1 MSFTDNIK
9 FCLGTWSWGA
19 PQTGS
24 TAINNWAGTGNTEE
38 KNKECWKA
46 AIKEACMFF
55 DTAEVYNNGRSE
67 ELIGEFINSDRED
80 KNSRNNIL
88 QGDKEVFIATKFI
101 PLPYRVFQSSL
112 KSALQKSL
120 QRLKMDKVQ
129 LYQVHGPA
137 FSWFRSI
144 ETWAHGLAEVKK
156 LNLTDELGVSNYNSD
171 QVKRTINVLETYGY
185 TLASNQIEYSLL
197 HTYPEKSGLIETC
210 KKLNVKILA
219 YSPLAMGRL
228 CGKIRSKEDL
238 DKLTGNR
245 KFGVVSWEI
254 LEKLNNTMDEIA
266 AKKSCS
272 HSQLALAW
280 VIAKGCIPIAG
291 AKSEQQL
298 IDNWKATEI
307 HLTKEEVEQLDAVSY
322 EGQTSFWQGSSE

>member
-1 MSFTDNIK
+1 M
-9 FCLGTWSWGA
+9 
-19 PQTGS
+19 
-24 TAINNWAGTGNTEE
+24 
-38 KNKECWKA
+38 
-46 AIKEACMFF
+46 
-55 DTAEVYNNGRSE
+55 
-67 ELIGEFINSDRED
+67 
-80 KNSRNNIL
+80 
-88 QGDKEVFIATKFI
+88 
-101 PLPYRVFQSSL
+101 
-112 KSALQKSL
+112 
-120 QRLKMDKVQ
+120 
-129 LYQVHGPA
+129 
-137 FSWFRSI
+137 
-144 ETWAHGLAEVKK
+144 
-156 LNLTDELGVSNYNSD
+156 
-171 QVKRTINVLETYGY
+171 
-185 TLASNQIEYSLL
+185 